1 MTLEVSNLWKSLCAE
16 QFANTDDAF
25 LETFRRPGGA
35 NNRLAAWDPL
45 DKTSRYFKFLLYT
58 AAERQPPRFFELYR
72 ALGNVELGQPVDV
85 KLRSCAI
92 NIDYFLSIDE
102 FLFLES
108 AMDVQSVRSIVEIG
122 AGFGRTCHTL
132 LALCDGGKLKQY
144 TIIDL
149 PQILALSRR
158 ALAKL
163 VPEHFSKVRFIDAT
177 EESSWKELSADLAI
191 NIDSFQEMPPSTIDS
206 YMRRVISNCGFFYVK
221 NPIAKYDP
229 QTIGLDGVDKEKLQ
243 DVLSLGY
250 CREVIDIFDDAML
263 ASTRPA
269 YLEAYRPAGD
279 WRLIA
284 DRPAEMFPYYHHAVY
299 EGTEH
304 EQAQ

>member
-45 DKTSRYFKFLLYT
+45 DKTSRYFKFLLYA
-58 AAERQPPRFFELYR
+58 AAERQPARFFELYR
-72 ALGNVELGQPVDV
+72 ALGNVALGQPVAV
-85 KLRSCAI
+85 TLHSCAI

-108 AMDVQSVRSIVEIG
+108 AADLRSVRSVVEIG

-132 LALCDGGKLKQY
+132 LALCGGGQLKQY
-144 TIIDL
+144 TIVDL

-163 VPEHFSKVRFIDAT
+163 IPQHFNKVRFVDAT
-177 EESSWKELSADLAI
+177 KESDWKGLIADLAI
-191 NIDSFQEMPPSTIDS
+191 NIDSFQEMPPAAIDS
-206 YMRRVISNCGFFYVK
+206 YMKRVIANCRHFYVK
-221 NPIAKYDP
+221 NPIAKYEP
-229 QTIGLDGVDKEKLQ
+229 KTIGLDTVDGEKLQ

-250 CREVIDIFDDAML
+250 CRDVIDIFDDSAL
-263 ASTRPA
+263 AKARLA
-269 YLEAYRPAGD
+269 YLEAYRPASG

-284 DRPAEMFPYYHHAVY
+284 DRPAEMFPYYHHAIY
-299 EGTEH
+299 SGSEH
-304 EQAQ
+304 E